1 MGVHET
7 KGSWSFVVSIF
18 KEPSSLAPSQHQP
31 LPWMEAAVAL
41 NLALN
46 SSKEPKV
53 ELMAFLRAPS
63 SKPINSKQT

>member
-1 MGVHET
+1 MGVQET
-7 KGSWSFVVSIF
+7 RGSWSLVTSIF

-53 ELMAFLRAPS
+53 ELIALLHALHS
-63 SKPINSKQT
+63 